1 VRARQWR
8 GRAEGRGLRRAYTY
22 TMLVVF
28 AWGFSQVANKALLT
42 ASRDSAFLTPLQ
54 VAFWP
59 VAVGWVALL
68 LVLAGSGRL
77 GQVRHVAPRGWVV
90 LAAMGLFG
98 WVGHSVGRNI
108 ALKLLPLPDGIMI
121 NYLHPM
127 FVVMFQGA
135 LFGAAARRVSGW
147 ERPQPVRARPSFI
160 LLTSAVSLCL
170 LGVAMIVTEGKL
182 TALASSASFTGA
194 LAGVLGAFA
203 WGVYSNLGRFVSMR
217 SGREGEEITDV
228 QSFAA
233 MTVGLFVL
241 AAALAGSGGLHLPSG
256 YRMQLY
262 LGALGP
268 ATVPAWPLI
277 ALHGVVVYC
286 GGYTLW
292 LYALAA
298 GERAGGGHR
307 LPLLTYL
314 TPLLSISLGWIVL
327 HESFGPGFWQGA
339 LLIAAGNVMALW
351 GTGKRRA
358 VIGKDRG

>member
-1 VRARQWR
+1 M
-8 GRAEGRGLRRAYTY
+8 RRAYTY

-42 ASRDSAFLTPLQ
+42 ASRGAALLTPLQ

-68 LVLAGSGRL
+68 LILAGSGRL
-77 GQVRHVAPRGWVV
+77 GQVRQVAPRGWVV

-108 ALKLLPLPDGIMI
+108 AFKLLPLPDGIMI
-121 NYLHPM
+121 NYLHPV

-135 LFGAAARRVSGW
+135 LFGAAARRLSGW
-147 ERPQPVRARPSFI
+147 ERAQPARARPSFM
-160 LLTSAVSLCL
+160 LLLLAVSLCL
-170 LGVAMIVTEGKL
+170 LGVAMIVTEGRL
-182 TALASSASFTGA
+182 TALGSSASFTGA

-203 WGVYSNLGRFVSMR
+203 WGVYSNLGRFVRMR
-217 SGREGEEITDV
+217 SRREGEEITDV

-233 MTVGLFVL
+233 MTVGLLML
-241 AAALAGSGGLHLPSG
+241 AAALAGSGALHLPSG

-268 ATVPAWPLI
+268 ATVAAWPLI

-292 LYALAA
+292 LCALAA
-298 GERAGGGHR
+298 GERAGGAHK

-314 TPLLSISLGWIVL
+314 TPLLSISLGWVVL

-339 LLIAAGNVMALW
+339 LLIVAGNAMALRR
-351 GTGKRRA
+351 TDKRRS
-358 VIGKDRG
+358 VVGKDGR